1 MNLKSQPMSPFA
13 GEKEEQQLNPAAANH
28 GVGGSS
34 LNNLISIVSN
44 TTSEAG
50 ERHSSAEE

>member
-1 MNLKSQPMSPFA
+1 LNLKSQPMSPFA